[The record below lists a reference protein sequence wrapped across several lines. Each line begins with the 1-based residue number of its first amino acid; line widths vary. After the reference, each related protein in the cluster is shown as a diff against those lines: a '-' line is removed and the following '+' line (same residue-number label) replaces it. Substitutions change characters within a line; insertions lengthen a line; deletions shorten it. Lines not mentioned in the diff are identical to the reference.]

1 MDYHIILDYTI
12 GYCHCNAGYVREV
25 LAKHKGKPVKVLIS
39 SYGGL
44 LGAGLDIMQAFRD
57 HGDVTAY
64 ISGFT
69 ASAATVAAMGA
80 KKIVMGKYAFFLVH
94 KCSNYIDAWGTYNAD
109 QLQQLIEQLIA
120 NKAENDKIDVVL
132 AQLYA
137 DRCRKPIEDMKNIL
151 KEGRWLNAEEAKN
164 LGFVDEVASFD
175 EKVNL
180 AGYGRRQFVN
190 LGLPTAGLPEEEKQ
204 PSWFSA
210 LLDRI
215 KAIVPSAD
223 TEKDNGDKSNH
234 KQPMK
239 KNLILIC
246 ALLAV
251 DALIANDDGSVN
263 LTDEQLN
270 SLEAHLK
277 EQKEALSQKDNRI
290 TELEAQ
296 VENLKKLPGDET
308 KESVVTTENEDFDYI
323 KRSQDM
329 YNEVKSML

>member
-12 GYCHCNAGYVREV
+12 GYCHCNVSYVRDV
-25 LAKHKGKPVKVLIS
+25 LARHKGKPVKVLIS

-120 NKAENDKIDVVL
+120 NKADNDKIDVVL

-137 DRCRKPIEDMKNIL
+137 DRCRKPVEEMKSIL
-151 KEGRWLNAEEAKN
+151 KEGRWLNADEAKN

-180 AGYGRRQFVN
+180 TADGKRAFIN
-190 LGLPTAGLPEEEKQ
+190 LGLPTAGLPEDERQ
-204 PSWFSA
+204 PSWFST

-215 KAIVPSAD
+215 KAIVPSA
-223 TEKDNGDKSNH
+223 ERAEIDNGDKSNH

-239 KNLILIC
+239 KILNFIC

-290 TELEAQ
+290 AELEAQ
-296 VENLKKLPGDET
+296 VENLKKMPGDET
-308 KESVVTTENEDFDYI
+308 KDVLPVEDSLKVSEESKKLYDNI
-323 KRSQDM
+323 KDI
-329 YNEVKSML
+329 